1 MLFTRAVTRTMEFKF
16 DGYHRDGTMC
26 VYGYEGKQKVSVALI
41 KQAITIFKENAY
53 LEKKIGG
60 IYERYQIDRNASHRW
75 GAD

>member
-41 KQAITIFKENAY
+41 K
-53 LEKKIGG
+53 
-60 IYERYQIDRNASHRW
+60 
-75 GAD
+75 